1 MISSVFS
8 VKKQNY
14 CFRVFCFHFCFLW
27 FCFVFREDFELR
39 ISEHIIFLKST
50 FKRVHKET
58 GRVTWS
64 GMAAVQELEGV
75 INPFKYWGLAAGRG
89 LGPCFFLEC
98 VSQSLPRAWQT
109 AGERCMLLSDLPAR
123 AMLMDEARQ
132 KSPYLIL
139 KKLHLEISNLQK
151 SCKNQ
156 NVIRTHILP
165 LLRFTRC

>member
-1 MISSVFS
+1 MRQMGTGRAPGTGGHI
-8 VKKQNY
+8 
-14 CFRVFCFHFCFLW
+14 H
-27 FCFVFREDFELR
+27 EDSGCEGAR
-39 ISEHIIFLKST
+39 PEA
-50 FKRVHKET
+50 RRQ